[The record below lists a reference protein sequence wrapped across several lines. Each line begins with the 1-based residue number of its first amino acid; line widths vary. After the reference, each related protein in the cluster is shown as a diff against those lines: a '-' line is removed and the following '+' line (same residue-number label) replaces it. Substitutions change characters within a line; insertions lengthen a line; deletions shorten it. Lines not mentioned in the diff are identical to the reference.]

1 MLDEKNKEKK
11 LQKLYSQFQVLDQNI
26 KQIQQQA
33 QTLNTQLVELVSATQ
48 SLEELKNVKPGTEI
62 LVPISA
68 GVYAKAEIK
77 DSKNMLVN
85 VGANTNVKKSVS
97 DTKKIIEIQV
107 EEMKKLQKQ
116 MLGELNQLTTQAGM
130 IENEMN
136 RISSG

>member
-11 LQKLYSQFQVLDQNI
+11 LQKLYLQFQILDQNI

-33 QTLNTQLVELVSATQ
+33 TTLNAQLVELVGATHN
-48 SLEELKNVKPGTEI
+48 LEDLKNVKKGTEI
-62 LVPISA
+62 LVPISS

-77 DSKNMLVN
+77 DNENILVN
-85 VGANTNVKKSVS
+85 VGANTNVKKSVD
-97 DTKKIIEIQV
+97 DTKKIIETQI

-116 MLGELNQLTTQAGM
+116 MLEELNHLTTQAAL

-136 RISSG
+136 KISSG